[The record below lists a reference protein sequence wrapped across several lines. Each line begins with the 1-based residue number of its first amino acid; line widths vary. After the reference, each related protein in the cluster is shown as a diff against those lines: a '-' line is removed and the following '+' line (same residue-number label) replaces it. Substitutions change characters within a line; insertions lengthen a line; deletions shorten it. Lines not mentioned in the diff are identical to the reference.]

1 MSCCGFNGNS
11 GSIDGE
17 AGRITD
23 VLYDD
28 YLLASGGVRAYTP
41 LPLASGGVRPYRHPD
56 GKVVSRGMRMSP
68 PMGGNPQDHY
78 PDYGIPGANFDG
90 GAIKK
95 NWLPLV
101 VLGACLFIGIGVSE
115 WAAKK
120 I

>member
-17 AGRITD
+17 AGKITD

-28 YLLASGGVRAYTP
+28 YL
-41 LPLASGGVRPYRHPD
+41 LASGGVRPYRHPD
-56 GKVVSRGMRMSP
+56 GKVVSRGMRMIP
-68 PMGGNPQDHY
+68 PIGGNPPDHY

-95 NWLPLV
+95 NWIPLV

-115 WAAKK
+115 WAVKK